1 MNHNLYKFSSYSFFI
16 LLKHL
21 FMICIFHAHNESS
34 NLKYDFNNTTI
45 YNVYKQVGSKI
56 PHKLWL
62 QRPRQ
67 LKHWLFYTTISKGGK
82 RCPLTENLD
91 LCQNFHFCFCLE
103 ARKTL
108 LIERE
113 KLSINSENA
122 VCHDKIVHWTNG
134 CYALGMRRRI

>member
-1 MNHNLYKFSSYSFFI
+1 MTSKTQTIKALIILHNHI
-16 LLKHL
+16 
-21 FMICIFHAHNESS
+21 
-34 NLKYDFNNTTI
+34 
-45 YNVYKQVGSKI
+45 
-56 PHKLWL
+56 
-62 QRPRQ
+62 
-67 LKHWLFYTTISKGGK
+67 KGGEK
-82 RCPLTENLD
+82 MSINRESRSVPEFSLL
-91 LCQNFHFCFCLE
+91 LCLE

>member
-1 MNHNLYKFSSYSFFI
+1 MTSKTQTIKALIILHNHI
-16 LLKHL
+16 
-21 FMICIFHAHNESS
+21 
-34 NLKYDFNNTTI
+34 
-45 YNVYKQVGSKI
+45 
-56 PHKLWL
+56 
-62 QRPRQ
+62 
-67 LKHWLFYTTISKGGK
+67 KGGK